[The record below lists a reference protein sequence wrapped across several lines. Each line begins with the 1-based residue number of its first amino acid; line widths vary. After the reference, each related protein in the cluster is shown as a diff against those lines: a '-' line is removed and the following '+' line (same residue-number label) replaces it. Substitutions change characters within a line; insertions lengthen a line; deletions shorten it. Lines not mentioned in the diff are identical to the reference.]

1 MKKNIS
7 YLVFLSCLLI
17 VVIFTGGCGRDDDTT
32 TITIAAPNVGNLH
45 YWIEDAAKRYQEDN
59 PEFEIEFTDVPNDTM
74 AIKMNYLQQFN
85 AQEDKI
91 DLYLIASDWVG
102 DMGGH
107 FTDLNEYQDS
117 SNAEDKYLDG
127 LINETII
134 NEQLV
139 SLPLFIDLSLLYYRE
154 DLLEK
159 YGFSAPPANWQELE
173 EMAEKIQSGEREE
186 NEDFW
191 GYLWQGDAYQGLATN
206 IFEWFAA
213 DNAGKV
219 VDSDGEV
226 IINNSKARNS
236 VQRAKDW
243 IGNISPP
250 ETIQI
255 DEEVTLREWMLGN
268 AAFMR
273 NWSHAYDDS
282 QIEESLVKDK
292 FSIAP
297 LPGNENN
304 GVSTILGWNIA
315 VNSYSEQE
323 DQAADFLF
331 HLASYQEQKLRA
343 KKAGFFPTIYELYQ
357 KESVIEENPILAE
370 IYPILDSAIF
380 LPTSKTYPYHDY
392 IMGSLY
398 SEINSVLAGEID
410 LEVAFEYLEL
420 EISEIMEGYY

>member
-1 MKKNIS
+1 MRKDLS
-7 YLVFLSCLLI
+7 YLIFFSCLLI
-17 VVIFTGGCGRDDDTT
+17 AVILTVGCGKNEDSS

-59 PEFEIEFTDVPNDTM
+59 PEFEIEFADVPNDTM

-91 DLYLIASDWVG
+91 DLYIIASDWVG

-107 FTDLNEYQDS
+107 FTDLKGYQQL
-117 SNAEDKYLDG
+117 SNPSDKYLEG

-154 DLLEK
+154 DLLAK
-159 YGFSAPPANWQELE
+159 YGFSAPPESWQELE
-173 EMAEKIQSGEREE
+173 EMAEKIQSGERED

-191 GYLWQGDAYQGLATN
+191 GYLWQGDAYQGLAVN
-206 IFEWFAA
+206 VLEWFAA
-213 DNAGKV
+213 EGAGKV
-219 VDSDGEV
+219 VDPDGEV
-226 IINNSKARNS
+226 IINNQEAKNS
-236 VQRAKDW
+236 VQRAKNW
-243 IGNISPP
+243 IGDISPP

-273 NWSHAYDDS
+273 NWSYAYEDS

-297 LPGNENN
+297 LPGNESS
-304 GVSTILGWNIA
+304 GVSTVLGWNIA
-315 VNSYSEQE
+315 VNNYSNKN

-331 HLASYQEQKLRA
+331 HLASYQEQKIRA

-357 KESVIEENPILAE
+357 EESVVEKNPMLAE
-370 IYPILDSAIF
+370 IRPILESGIF
-380 LPTSKTYPYHDY
+380 LPTNRTYPYHDY
-392 IMGSLY
+392 ILGTLY
-398 SEINSVLAGEID
+398 NEINSVLAGEID